1 MAVRDL
7 SPQEIQEL
15 VGLRH
20 ATTGIAFPPSG
31 LTPYY
36 DWLIRTLHR
45 LAESSFGALSVV
57 PDDATPTTVRIMPGR
72 ATINEAIRNY
82 EGGTLELAPHN
93 NDTALIWLASSGS
106 EGAVAR
112 AGAIDAGW
120 PTSPHVRLAHVQID
134 AGRITRIVD
143 RRLDSVFH
151 D

>member
-1 MAVRDL
+1 MAVREL

-20 ATTGIAFPPSG
+20 TTTGIAFPPSG

-45 LAESSFGALSVV
+45 LAESSFGSLSVV
-57 PDDATPTTVRIMPGR
+57 PDDATLTTVRVMPGR
-72 ATINEAIRNY
+72 ATIDEVVRTY
-82 EGGTLELAPHN
+82 DGGTLELASHN
-93 NDTALIWLASSGS
+93 NDTALIWLAASGGA
-106 EGAVAR
+106 GAVAQ
-112 AGAIDAGW
+112 AGAIDEGW
-120 PTSPHVRLAHVQID
+120 PTSPHIRLAHVQID

-143 RRLDSVFH
+143 RRLDQIFH